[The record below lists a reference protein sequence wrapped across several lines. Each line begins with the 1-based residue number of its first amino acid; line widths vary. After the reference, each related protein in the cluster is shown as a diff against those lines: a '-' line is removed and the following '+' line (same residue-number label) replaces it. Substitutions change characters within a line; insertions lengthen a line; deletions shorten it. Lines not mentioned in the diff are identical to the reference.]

1 MDENVTDTK
10 EEKLIIFFEKK
21 IAKKLHNRID
31 VLEKLV
37 FTLNEKVEKLEEL
50 IKIKSKFEDWKA

>member
-31 VLEKLV
+31 VLE
-37 FTLNEKVEKLEEL
+37 N
-50 IKIKSKFEDWKA
+50 